1 MESYYHRFSSTLSAF
16 RGWSV
21 TNVRKF
27 SQGIAFA
34 GPALCMLACAQ
45 LTPAAGALGTPPTA
59 LLVGVLSLA
68 FGRWAWA
75 RAGLYCNHQDISPRY
90 AAALLG
96 ISNTAGAL
104 PGVLG
109 VTAAGYLLDA
119 TGSWAQALFLPTAAC
134 QVFGLV
140 VYSAFASSKRIKFK
154 NV

>member
-1 MESYYHRFSSTLSAF
+1 M
-16 RGWSV
+16 

-34 GPALCMLACAQ
+34 GPALCMVACAQ
-45 LTPAAGALGTPPTA
+45 LTPAGGAVTAAAAAAAAGAPSTVM
-59 LLVGVLSLA
+59 LVGILSLA
-68 FGRWAWA
+68 FGLCAWA

-109 VTAAGYLLDA
+109 VTAAGYLLDV

-134 QVFGLV
+134 QVVGLV
-140 VYSAFASSKRIKFK
+140 VYTTFASSKKIKFK
-154 NV
+154 KAA